1 MEQSWMVQLPQGEIS
16 VQRWSPIEPRL
27 GAVPWVLFH
36 DSLGCNA
43 SWRDFPQQLANATGQ
58 LVIGYDRVGF
68 GLSSPRHGP
77 LPLSFIQDEAELV
90 EQLLEQLGLTQFMA
104 FGHSV
109 GGAMAVEVAAHL
121 PYDCV
126 ALVTEAAQCRVEAQ
140 TLDGIR
146 RAQADF
152 SPNAHPGS
160 VAMQRLVKYHG
171 ERAAW
176 VLSAWTETWLNPA
189 FAHWT
194 LDHALR
200 RVSCPTLILQ
210 GDRDEYATPA
220 QPKQMAAQLQGPV
233 MLKLLP
239 ELQHV
244 PHREDPALVLECIQ
258 QFLRDFGDD

>member
-1 MEQSWMVQLPQGEIS
+1 M
-16 VQRWSPIEPRL
+16 QRWSPIEPRL

-43 SWRDFPQQLANATGQ
+43 SWHDFPQALADATGQ
-58 LVIGYDRVGF
+58 LVIGYDRLGF

-109 GGAMAVEVAAHL
+109 GGAMAVEVAARL

-146 RAQADF
+146 RALAGF
-152 SPNAHPGS
+152 SPSPSQESATS
-160 VAMQRLVKYHG
+160 ASAAMQRLVKYHG
-171 ERAAW
+171 ERAPW
-176 VLSAWTETWLNPA
+176 VLRAWTETWLNPA
-189 FAHWT
+189 FAGWT

-200 RVSCPTLILQ
+200 RVQCPALILQ
-210 GDRDEYATPA
+210 GDRDEYATLA
-220 QPKQMAAQLQGPV
+220 QPKQMAALLQGPV

-244 PHREDPALVLECIQ
+244 PHREDPALVLACIQ
-258 QFLRDFGDD
+258 QFLRDFGND